1 MTAGQQYNLRK
12 LFLSKKWFESSSVI
26 TLRGARLVADGALP
40 LVGEVDDVGVPDPGA
55 VVLEDLITVLALQAE
70 HLVLVRDPDV
80 LPQRPLVA
88 ASLPAVLAEVAL
100 TCEIS

>member
-1 MTAGQQYNLRK
+1 M
-12 LFLSKKWFESSSVI
+12 
-26 TLRGARLVADGALP
+26 
-40 LVGEVDDVGVPDPGA
+40 DDVGVPDPGA

-88 ASLPAVLAEVAL
+88 ATLPAVLAEVAL
-100 TCEIS
+100 TCKISLCILRNLHFFANLCKALEYELILQKLLYS

>member
-1 MTAGQQYNLRK
+1 ML
-12 LFLSKKWFESSSVI
+12 
-26 TLRGARLVADGALP
+26 TLRGAGLVADGALP

-55 VVLEDLITVLALQAE
+55 VVLEDLITVLALQAQ

-88 ASLPAVLAEVAL
+88 ATLPAVLAEVAL
-100 TCEIS
+100 TWKKVIILRNLHFFTNLCKLSSMS